1 MRVPPAL
8 RFLRDERGMIMPMAG
23 VMVLLGV
30 GFASLA
36 IDMGYLYYLRGKV
49 QTTADAA
56 ALAGAGQIP
65 NMSNIREEA
74 IDLAR
79 KNLPEDENG
88 AVVTEANITM
98 GNWNGSTRVYTRS
111 GTPTN
116 AVEVIAQRTAANDNA
131 VELFFARILGFNEMD
146 IETSAIVQRRD
157 VSGCVVAL
165 DPTADGALTISGN
178 AEVNLDCGAV
188 VNSNSPTA
196 IIENGSS
203 CLTATSISTSGD
215 YSGDCLN
222 PTPDTGMPTITDPLA
237 KLNPPSYS
245 DCDYAALVD
254 VIVNTTLSP
263 GVYCGGISIHENA
276 EVQFEP
282 GMYILDG
289 IGMQIS
295 GNTRVRGKEVTFYFP
310 PTTTGVSGGKVK
322 GVTQPPIS
330 LLIAG
335 TTDVELK
342 APTSGYYEGILFY
355 QDRNTPSTMQNL
367 FTGGS
372 KMSLEGLFYF
382 PSTEVKF
389 AGNSSVEGSNWVSI
403 IARTVE
409 FVGTSNLYQ
418 DLSEVAYSPS
428 SIFVSLHIVD

>member
-1 MRVPPAL
+1 MRVPSVL
-8 RFLRDERGMIMPMAG
+8 RFLRDERGATLPMAG
-23 VMVLLGV
+23 VMVLLGI
-30 GFASLA
+30 GIASLA
-36 IDMGYLYYLRGKV
+36 VDMGYLYTMRGKV

-74 IDLAR
+74 ISLAR
-79 KNLPEDENG
+79 QNLPEDANG
-88 AVVTEANITM
+88 AVVTNGNITM

-116 AVEVIAQRTAANDNA
+116 AVEVIAQRTAANGNA
-131 VELFFARILGFNEMD
+131 VGLFFARVFGFDEID
-146 IETSAIVQRRD
+146 IEASSIVLRRD
-157 VSGCVVAL
+157 VSGCIVAL

-178 AEVNLDCGAV
+178 ADVNLDCGAL

-196 IIENGSS
+196 IIENGGA
-203 CLTATSISTSGD
+203 CLTATSIATSGD

-222 PTPDTGMPTITDPLA
+222 PTPETGMPAISDPLA
-237 KLNPPSYS
+237 KLDPPSYS
-245 DCDYAALVD
+245 GCDFAALVE

-263 GVYCGGISIHENA
+263 GVYCGGIDIHENA
-276 EVQFEP
+276 EVKFEP

-289 IGMQIS
+289 LGMQIT
-295 GNTRVRGKEVTFYFP
+295 GNTKVRGNEVTFYFP
-310 PTTTGVSGGKVK
+310 PTTTGISGGKVK
-322 GVTQPPIS
+322 GVTQPRIS

-335 TTDVELK
+335 TTDVELR

-355 QDRNTPSTMQNL
+355 QDRNTPTTMKNL

-372 KMSLEGLFYF
+372 KMELEGLFYF
-382 PSTEVKF
+382 PSTDVKF
-389 AGNSSVEGSNWVSI
+389 AGNSSVEGSDWISI

-418 DLSEVAYSPS
+418 DLSEVAYSPGAA
-428 SIFVSLHIVD
+428 FVSLHIVD